1 MAEAQQWMPCTVLE
15 VNTDASAALFL
26 FVFTQQT
33 IAHPSL
39 PIVYLVAAGGV
50 VFVVLLGDLQGLFDL
65 AQPRYY
71 FAVFVTSSHCPPF
84 WACLSYGCIVCSV
97 MVG

>member
-1 MAEAQQWMPCTVLE
+1 MVLE
-15 VNTDASAALFL
+15 VNTDASAASFL

-33 IAHPSL
+33 IAPPPL
-39 PIVYLVAAGGV
+39 PVVYLVAAGGV
-50 VFVVLLGDLQGLFDL
+50 MFVVLLWDLQGLFDL
-65 AQPRYY
+65 AQPWRY

-84 WACLSYGCIVCSV
+84 WACLSYGCSVCSV